1 MAFIETLYIFILKIS
16 LNSTSSM
23 LREKKRKQSAKRT
36 QAKPRA
42 REQIR
47 AHINLLYRMHPC
59 LKYDVHLVSGLW
71 DPTMELNRR

>member
-16 LNSTSSM
+16 LNSASSK
-23 LREKKRKQSAKRT
+23 LREKKETKCKEDT
-36 QAKPRA
+36 GQAKS

-47 AHINLLYRMHPC
+47 AHINLLYRMHPR